1 MLVISIIGHFGLLL
15 VICFRVRVPAGG
27 MVKLRDDGEGSA
39 ERPVREITRAAGRML
54 MANSRWTLCALLL
67 VVSGRSAQADL
78 IGATVNVS
86 AYFPNTT
93 SLYADGGNRVVS
105 GALEYPVGSF
115 ASYNGFWAI
124 DITDSQMLL
133 EWTGFRP
140 GTFQPTLFNGFF
152 LSIISGPAILT
163 AVNDVSSV
171 FSPISINVV
180 GGNVLQLNYQGLRT
194 PAFSTSIIDI
204 TTGAAA
210 VPELATWIPVFG
222 GYVAGILVTRRV
234 RRLDVARAPHTIAGD
249 SSHFR
254 DKTRS
259 SPC

>member
-1 MLVISIIGHFGLLL
+1 MCRPISQTRPACTQTAATGSSPARLSTRWGHL
-15 VICFRVRVPAGG
+15 P
-27 MVKLRDDGEGSA
+27 
-39 ERPVREITRAAGRML
+39 PTTRF
-54 MANSRWTLCALLL
+54 
-67 VVSGRSAQADL
+67 GRS
-78 IGATVNVS
+78 
-86 AYFPNTT
+86 T
-93 SLYADGGNRVVS
+93 SPTPRCYSS
-105 GALEYPVGSF
+105 GP
-115 ASYNGFWAI
+115 ASDPA
-124 DITDSQMLL
+124 
-133 EWTGFRP
+133 
-140 GTFQPTLFNGFF
+140 LFNGFF

-234 RRLDVARAPHTIAGD
+234 RRLDVARAAYDRGRQQP
-249 SSHFR
+249 FPR
-254 DKTRS
+254 
-259 SPC
+259 